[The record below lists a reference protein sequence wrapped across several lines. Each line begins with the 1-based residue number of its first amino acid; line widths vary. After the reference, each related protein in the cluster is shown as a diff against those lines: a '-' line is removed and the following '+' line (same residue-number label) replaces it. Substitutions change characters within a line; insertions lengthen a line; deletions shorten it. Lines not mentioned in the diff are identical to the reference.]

1 MHRLTA
7 EEEAPAARKGVQQQ
21 HRRRLPSSLS
31 SSSRLPNDLVICA
44 TAYSHLSCFTRSTL
58 LCLGC
63 ILVLLT
69 TYEFAF
75 DKGVRE
81 QMRDIGGEGGGVE
94 MGSGNGIDEM
104 RGYINSNKDD
114 TEGHGISEDST
125 TTTDDEEGGGGGRQ
139 FTLEILHDTRTA
151 AQSLLDMLDIY
162 YGGRDQAT
170 NMLVHSWQAQWMLDD
185 VASWTHDDLVV
196 EGGRSLLDVDHDNN
210 KEDCPICFLPM
221 PLILICHFHLRLYPL
236 RMQMRLTRNWQIL
249 LRVLFQ

>member
-94 MGSGNGIDEM
+94 MGSGNGIMKCVDLLKATKM
-104 RGYINSNKDD
+104 TPKDMVSVK
-114 TEGHGISEDST
+114 TV
-125 TTTDDEEGGGGGRQ
+125 
-139 FTLEILHDTRTA
+139 
-151 AQSLLDMLDIY
+151 LL
-162 YGGRDQAT
+162 
-170 NMLVHSWQAQWMLDD
+170 
-185 VASWTHDDLVV
+185 
-196 EGGRSLLDVDHDNN
+196 
-210 KEDCPICFLPM
+210 
-221 PLILICHFHLRLYPL
+221 L
-236 RMQMRLTRNWQIL
+236 RMTKKEEEAVDS
-249 LRVLFQ
+249 LR